1 MSYQNLLKIRNEDI
15 DGETNWTWIA
25 TDTGAW
31 DGPKHD
37 WIHSHKEKFFKYL
50 RKHNVVVTAGA
61 NCGMYA
67 RLYAKLFKTVYAFE
81 PDPLNFHC
89 LVNNTQFD
97 NVIKMQCALGSTNKL
112 ITLSRANM
120 TNVGCHQIDGS
131 AFVTDSVIPMITIDS
146 LNLAG
151 CDLLQLDVEQYELNV
166 LYGAVETIKK
176 YQPVITAEN
185 GILCK
190 ELLLQLGYKQID
202 QSGADI
208 IYTAW

>member
-1 MSYQNLLKIRNEDI
+1 
-15 DGETNWTWIA
+15 
-25 TDTGAW
+25 
-31 DGPKHD
+31 
-37 WIHSHKEKFFKYL
+37 
-50 RKHNVVVTAGA
+50 
-61 NCGMYA
+61 MYA